1 MAGIL
6 TKGGMSPEGIRKL
19 IKLMEAAGIMV
30 LELKEGSLGVKIKR
44 GEPVPGG
51 LPRLEGRGSPGAA
64 RQVPP
69 LVPDQA
75 KAASSRLI
83 ITSPMAGTFHRTP
96 SPDSDPFVEVGG
108 IVKPGQTVCI
118 IEAMKLM
125 NEIHAQVKGRIAEIL
140 VAPHQEVVSGQPL
153 FLLQPV

>member
-6 TKGGMSPEGIRKL
+6 TKEGMSPEGIRKL
-19 IKLMEAAGIMV
+19 IKLMEASGIMV
-30 LELKEGSLGVKIKR
+30 LELKEGPLGVKIKR

-51 LPRLEGRGSPGAA
+51 LP

-118 IEAMKLM
+118 IEAMKMM